1 MSTSASPSDI
11 KHVVQPSAQISDGL
25 VSTPAAPDGFFAQF
39 AGNPFFTGGLGLA
52 GFAAILAGA
61 QKGLRQSASLLKRR
75 LLVDVDI
82 NVKDDTYQWF
92 LYWMT
97 IHHRRQ
103 LSTAVQSNALEKV
116 GIIES
121 LFRRFPPRMH
131 HLSIATSKTQLP
143 NGAVQ
148 TQFAL
153 IPGPG
158 RHILRYKNAFILAN
172 RVRETKSMGL
182 NNGNP
187 WETITLTT
195 LYSQRH
201 VFEALFL
208 EAHELAQKSVE
219 GKTIVF
225 TPRTASWEKFGEP
238 RRKRSLESV
247 VLDEGVKEHIVA
259 DVQDFLRSEQWY
271 YDRCIPYRRG
281 YLLHGVPG
289 SGKSSLIQALA
300 GHLDYN
306 IAMVNLSERGLTDD
320 RLNYLIT
327 ILPKRTFVVLEDV
340 DAAFSGR
347 TMSDESGY
355 RGANVTFAG
364 LLNAIDGITSGEER
378 ILFLTTNHV
387 ARLDAALI
395 RPGRVDMTIRLGEA
409 TRYQAA
415 QLWGRFYGDIDKQG
429 LYKARFLHALEEL
442 GIVQAGGREPPDPA
456 DMTSTAA
463 LQGLFLKNK
472 QSMEGAIAGA
482 AELKRS

>member
-1 MSTSASPSDI
+1 MSASPSDI
-11 KHVVQPSAQISDGL
+11 QHVVQNSLPIKEATVSAH
-25 VSTPAAPDGFFAQF
+25 AAPDGFFAQF

-61 QKGLRQSASLLKRR
+61 QKGLRQGASLLKRR

-103 LSTAVQSNALEKV
+103 LSTANQSNPLEKV

-121 LFRRFPPRMH
+121 LLRRFPTRMH

-187 WETITLTT
+187 WETITLTA

-201 VFEALFL
+201 IFETLFL

-238 RRKRSLESV
+238 RRKRTLESV
-247 VLDEGVKEHIVA
+247 ILDEGVKEHIVA
-259 DVQDFLRSEQWY
+259 DVKDFLRSEQWY

-289 SGKSSLIQALA
+289 SGKSSFIQALA

-364 LLNAIDGITSGEER
+364 LLNAIDGITSSEER

-387 ARLDAALI
+387 ERLDAALI
-395 RPGRVDMTIRLGEA
+395 RPGRVDMTVRLGEA

-415 QLWGRFYGDIDKQG
+415 KLWNRFYGDIDENG
-429 LYKARFLHALEEL
+429 INLMRFLRALEEL
-442 GIVQAGGREPPDPA
+442 GIVQAEDQESAEPA
-456 DMTSTAA
+456 NVTSTAA

-472 QSMEGAIAGA
+472 HSMEGAIAGA
-482 AELKRS
+482 IELRRS

>member
-1 MSTSASPSDI
+1 MSATPSDI
-11 KHVVQPSAQISDGL
+11 QHVVQPSFPEKEATISTH
-25 VSTPAAPDGFFAQF
+25 SAPDGFFAQF

-61 QKGLRQSASLLKRR
+61 QRGLRQGASLLKRR

-103 LSTAVQSNALEKV
+103 LSTAVQSKPSEKV

-121 LFRRFPPRMH
+121 LLRRVPTRMH
-131 HLSIATSKTQLP
+131 HLSIATSKTHLP

-208 EAHELAQKSVE
+208 EAHELAQKRVE
-219 GKTIVF
+219 GKTVVF

-238 RRKRSLESV
+238 RRKRTLESV
-247 VLDEGVKEHIVA
+247 ILDQGVKEHIVA
-259 DVQDFLRSEQWY
+259 DVKDFLRSEQWY
-271 YDRCIPYRRG
+271 HDRCIPYRRG

-289 SGKSSLIQALA
+289 SGKSSFIQALA

-327 ILPKRTFVVLEDV
+327 ILPQRTFVVLEDV

-347 TMSDESGY
+347 TMSDESGF

-387 ARLDAALI
+387 ARLDAALV

-415 QLWGRFYGDIDKQG
+415 QLWERFYGDIDEDSVNQT
-429 LYKARFLHALEEL
+429 RFLHALEKL
-442 GIVQAGGREPPDPA
+442 GVVQAEGQGPPDPVN
-456 DMTSTAA
+456 MTSTAA

-472 QSMEGAIAGA
+472 HSMEGAIAGA
-482 AELKRS
+482 SELRRS

>member
-1 MSTSASPSDI
+1 MSASSSDVQ
-11 KHVVQPSAQISDGL
+11 HVVQSSLPINGATAT
-25 VSTPAAPDGFFAQF
+25 TPAAPDGFFAQF

-61 QKGLRQSASLLKRR
+61 QKGLRQGASLLKRR

-103 LSTAVQSNALEKV
+103 FSKTGQSIPSEKV
-116 GIIES
+116 GVIES
-121 LFRRFPPRMH
+121 LLRRFPTRMH

-172 RVRETKSMGL
+172 RVRETKSMDL

-201 VFEALFL
+201 IFETLFL

-238 RRKRSLESV
+238 RRKRTLESV
-247 VLDEGVKEHIVA
+247 ILDEGVKEHIVS
-259 DVQDFLRSEQWY
+259 DVKDFLRSEQWY

-289 SGKSSLIQALA
+289 SGKSSFIQALA

-415 QLWGRFYGDIDKQG
+415 QLWNRFYGDIDEDGVNQT
-429 LYKARFLHALEEL
+429 RFLQALERL
-442 GIVQAGGREPPDPA
+442 GIVQAEGQELPEA
-456 DMTSTAA
+456 VSITSTAA

-472 QSMEGAIAGA
+472 HSMEGAIAGA
-482 AELKRS
+482 SELRPS